1 MKLEINILFSIQF
14 KEINFSSGDL
24 QLIKKDKKVV
34 YISCFK
40 VVSKVFIYKWNNVM
54 QI

>member
-34 YISCFK
+34 YVSCFK
-40 VVSKVFIYKWNNVM
+40 SCFKGVYI
-54 QI
+54 